1 MSKRQKSAIPRNSR
15 LEGDRLEQSNDVTL
29 VNQTLADTAPAR
41 EHGDAGHHDCIEDK
55 VNEAASRCEGAMQP
69 VVVGGCFGWL
79 HRGMANTGRGVAV
92 LICPP
97 LYRDALDSYHS
108 LRLLAD
114 DFAAAGYPTLR
125 FNYPGTGDSCDAES
139 PDLWPA
145 WQQSLRHAA
154 DWLRTVTGARQLVL
168 CGLRIGATLAAL
180 AAASRDDV
188 AGLILLAPVLRGRSY
203 IRQLLIEAQLQDQ
216 TVAPT
221 ESDLGLDFHELYFS
235 SETIRQINQVD
246 LRKVEFHAD
255 LAIAVFSTTPA
266 GIVSDCA
273 ESWTRQGCRV
283 SSKDFTGL
291 EPALQPNL
299 RVKEAPADFSAVTGW
314 LQQTVPQRP
323 NQLAGIDLAGPTVLH
338 TPAAT
343 EVPLHFGPAPGLFG
357 ILSRPAQPADTTA
370 VIITNAGRDPHYGSA
385 RFGVEFARRL
395 AAAGVAALRMDFEGL
410 GDSPGLLG
418 REKILSPLFE
428 ADRSPDISAAI
439 DLLEQQGYTK
449 FVVYGLCSG
458 AYHAFHSGLADPR
471 ISVMLLV
478 NMPVF
483 VWRSGDTIDL
493 VRHKTSPYHYYLL
506 RLLKKE
512 FWKQILKG
520 RLDLANIIQAR
531 RQRIREN
538 MKARTRHLLER
549 LGYVDL
555 KSFPRRAMAT
565 LAGRET
571 RTLFVFAPDDGGI
584 DAVEQ
589 EFGRGGSGLGAF
601 NATMHVVPGLDHM
614 LSGRAMRQ
622 TAADLMIGY
631 LRGGPPSCR

>member
-1 MSKRQKSAIPRNSR
+1 M
-15 LEGDRLEQSNDVTL
+15 TL
-29 VNQTLADTAPAR
+29 ANQTLANKAPGGQ
-41 EHGDAGHHDCIEDK
+41 HTDAGPNDCIHHE
-55 VNEAASRCEGAMQP
+55 VNEAVSRYEDAMQP
-69 VVVGGCFGWL
+69 VEVGGCFGWL
-79 HRGMANTGRGVAV
+79 HRGLPNTGTGVAV

-114 DFAAAGYPTLR
+114 EFAAAGYPTLR
-125 FNYPGTGDSCDAES
+125 FNYPGTGDSCDAEN
-139 PDLWPA
+139 PDLWAA
-145 WQQSLRHAA
+145 WRQSLSHAA

-168 CGLRIGATLAAL
+168 AGLRLGATLATL

-203 IRQLLIEAQLQDQ
+203 IRQLLIEAQLHDQ
-216 TVAPT
+216 AVAST
-221 ESDLGLDFHELYFS
+221 KTDLGLDFHELYFNAEAMS
-235 SETIRQINQVD
+235 QINQVD
-246 LRKVEFHAD
+246 LRKVEFQTD
-255 LAIAVFSTTPA
+255 LAIAVFSSTSS
-266 GIVSDCA
+266 GIVSDCV

-283 SSKDFTGL
+283 SSKDFNGL

-299 RVKEAPADFSAVTGW
+299 RVKEASADFSAVKAW

-323 NQLAGIDLAGPTVLH
+323 NRLAGIGLIGPTVLQ

-343 EVPLHFGPAPGLFG
+343 EIPLHFGPTPGLFG
-357 ILSRPAQPADTTA
+357 ILSRPAQPADRTA

-395 AAAGVAALRMDFEGL
+395 ATAGVAALRMDFAGL
-410 GDSPGLLG
+410 GDSRGLRG
-418 REKILSPLFE
+418 SEKILSPLFE

-449 FVVYGLCSG
+449 FAVYGLCSG
-458 AYHAFHSGLADPR
+458 AYHAFHGGLADPR
-471 ISVMLLV
+471 VSVMLLV

-483 VWRSGDTIDL
+483 IWRSGDTIDL
-493 VRHKTSPYHYYLL
+493 VRHKTSPHYYYLL
-506 RLLKKE
+506 RLLKKD
-512 FWKQILKG
+512 FWKQMLHG

-571 RTLFVFAPDDGGI
+571 RTLFLFAPDDGGI

-601 NATMHVVPGLDHM
+601 NATMQVVPGLDHM
-614 LSGRAMRQ
+614 LSGRAMRR
-622 TAADLMIGY
+622 TAADLMIDY
-631 LRGGPPSCR
+631 LRAGPASSL